1 MTLKIIAYFVFAATL
16 MFMTNCGS
24 SGTSA
29 NSSSSSDSGVIEVY
43 DSSLSLADYLRR
55 AGGVSVHNIDGRT
68 EVRIRGN
75 ASFNSN
81 ADPLFVVDGVPTGN
95 SYDRIESLIP
105 VEFIKSI
112 KVLKGSEA
120 SARFGL
126 TASSGAIIIT
136 TKKR

>member
-1 MTLKIIAYFVFAATL
+1 MNFKIIAYSIITVAL
-16 MFMTNCGS
+16 LFMTNCAS

-29 NSSSSSDSGVIEVY
+29 TSSADSDVIEVY

-68 EVRIRGN
+68 QVRIRGN
-75 ASFNSN
+75 VSFNSN
-81 ADPLFVVDGVPTGN
+81 SDPLFVVDGVRTGN
-95 SYDRIESLIP
+95 SYDRIESLVP

-112 KVLKGSEA
+112 KVLKGTEA

-126 TASSGAIIIT
+126 TASSGAIIIN

>member
-1 MTLKIIAYFVFAATL
+1 MNFKIIVYSVFAVTL
-16 MFMTNCGS
+16 LFMSNCAS

-29 NSSSSSDSGVIEVY
+29 NSSPDTNVIEVY

-55 AGGVSVHNIDGRT
+55 AGGVSVHKIDGRT
-68 EVRIRGN
+68 QVRIRGN

-81 ADPLFVVDGVPTGN
+81 ADPLFVVDGVRTGN
-95 SYDRIESLIP
+95 NYDRIESLIP
-105 VEFIKSI
+105 IEFIESI